1 MKHLKILSIKE
12 TQLIYG
18 GTTHSGKYYG
28 NGVYCTKNKCT
39 VDWAKAT
46 TCIAGMVYRWFFRW
60 SNSREVL
67 K

>member
-28 NGVYCTKNKCT
+28 
-39 VDWAKAT
+39 
-46 TCIAGMVYRWFFRW
+46 
-60 SNSREVL
+60 
-67 K
+67 

>member
-46 TCIAGMVYRWFFRW
+46 TCIAGM
-60 SNSREVL
+60 SI
-67 K
+67 

>member
-46 TCIAGMVYRWFFRW
+46 TCI
-60 SNSREVL
+60 
-67 K
+67 